1 VKVGNH
7 IAVASSVAVER
18 QRERLEE
25 EEEEEKERKWIREK
39 DESQPDDP
47 KT

>member
-7 IAVASSVAVER
+7 IAVASSVAVK
-18 QRERLEE
+18 RLRRRRRR
-25 EEEEEKERKWIREK
+25 RKLGTKK